1 MAEPPNGGAP
11 AGSARAPASKKRRDR
26 WFFWGASAVALAVP
40 IALVVVPIYKK
51 SRTAEIECTVTSAE
65 GELDSV
71 SARGFGLMVERHR
84 PYI

>member
-1 MAEPPNGGAP
+1 MVEPPNGGVP
-11 AGSARAPASKKRRDR
+11 AGSVRASASKKRRDR
-26 WFFWGASAVALAVP
+26 WFFWGAIAVALAVP
-40 IALVVVPIYKK
+40 IALVVVPIYNK
-51 SRTAEIECTVTSAE
+51 SRTAGIECTVTSAE